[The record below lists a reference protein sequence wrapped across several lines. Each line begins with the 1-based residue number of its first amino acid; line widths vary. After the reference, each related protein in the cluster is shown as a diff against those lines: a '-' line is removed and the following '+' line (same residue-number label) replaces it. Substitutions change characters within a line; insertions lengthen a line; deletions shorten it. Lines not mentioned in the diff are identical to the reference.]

1 MQQEVK
7 HFDRVKT
14 NLELIVTDL
23 RLKLAG
29 LVTDNDKLSEKIK
42 RQHQLKKQFKED
54 IFDMLQNINDYKQ
67 LKKDIAET
75 PLISDKKYV
84 DVDDLGDVC
93 NLLSS
98 GNAGTHEESN
108 RIRKHLEKSL
118 DDVCD
123 KLNKSK
129 DTFNQQNKKIM
140 TENVNLIR
148 EINQLK
154 MALHNY
160 TL

>member
-1 MQQEVK
+1 M
-7 HFDRVKT
+7 
-14 NLELIVTDL
+14 
-23 RLKLAG
+23 
-29 LVTDNDKLSEKIK
+29 
-42 RQHQLKKQFKED
+42 
-54 IFDMLQNINDYKQ
+54 Y
-67 LKKDIAET
+67 
-75 PLISDKKYV
+75 KKYV

>member
-67 LKKDIAET
+67 LKK
-75 PLISDKKYV
+75 SMVSMYKKYV

>member
-54 IFDMLQNINDYKQ
+54 IFDML
-67 LKKDIAET
+67 
-75 PLISDKKYV
+75 
-84 DVDDLGDVC
+84 
-93 NLLSS
+93 
-98 GNAGTHEESN
+98 
-108 RIRKHLEKSL
+108 
-118 DDVCD
+118 
-123 KLNKSK
+123 
-129 DTFNQQNKKIM
+129 
-140 TENVNLIR
+140 
-148 EINQLK
+148 
-154 MALHNY
+154 
-160 TL
+160 

>member
-67 LKKDIAET
+67 LKK
-75 PLISDKKYV
+75 SMVSMYKKYV

-108 RIRKHLEKSL
+108 RVRKHLEKSL